1 LVLIGGLA
9 AVALAQGGSSYHPAR
24 RAAQADHSSLP
35 YQAKITPTTMK
46 AGSTSIA
53 IGADSW
59 EVRGYDLKSL
69 IAEVNDIDVR
79 RIDLP
84 GELDAGA
91 RYDMTLD
98 LPIEVSADTM
108 QQALEDA
115 IEKKFGLTIAPQSR
129 PMDVY
134 VLSAP
139 NGAGAGMHRHGFAA
153 QAGGVKSLVAQDA
166 DAGDDSGRIT
176 YTGKDC
182 AGVASGGITVSG
194 GTIAD
199 FRRTLEGDL
208 DRVLID
214 ETHLEGSFDFKIGNY
229 GNQQELFHRLA
240 DQLGIVV
247 TPAERNVT
255 VLAVRP
261 VAAQGALL

>member
-1 LVLIGGLA
+1 LTQSGP
-9 AVALAQGGSSYHPAR
+9 SNHPV
-24 RAAQADHSSLP
+24 QADHSALR
-35 YQAKITPTTMK
+35 YQVRITPTTMK
-46 AGSTSIA
+46 AGSTSSA

-69 IAEVNDIDVR
+69 IAQVYDIDVR

-84 GELDAGA
+84 DEVAGDT
-91 RYDMTLD
+91 RYDMTLEQ
-98 LPIEVSADTM
+98 PAEVSAETM
-108 QQALEDA
+108 HQMLQDA
-115 IEKKFGLTIAPQSR
+115 IEKKFGVTIAPENR
-129 PMDVY
+129 PMQVY

-139 NGAGAGMHRHGFAA
+139 NGAGTAMHLHSAA
-153 QAGGVKSLVAQDA
+153 APGLKTLVAGA
-166 DAGDDSGRIT
+166 EDAGDDGGRIT
-176 YTGKDC
+176 YVEKDC
-182 AGVASGGITVSG
+182 SGVASGGIAVSG
-194 GTIAD
+194 STIAD

-214 ETHLEGSFDFKIGNY
+214 ETHLDGSFDFKIGNY